1 MRWLPTSSPERRERR
16 IADGLR
22 RGDEA
27 ALVALHDEVG
37 RTVFGYLVHALGDRE
52 RAEDVFQQVLTEVWR
67 RGAQYDASR
76 GSLLTWVMTITR
88 SRAVDELRR
97 RVPEPRD
104 VDALLA
110 AESDPGET
118 ADALVERWTVAQ
130 LLERLPDDEA
140 ELLRLRF
147 HDDLSQTEIAERTGL
162 ALGTV
167 KTRMVRGLR
176 RLADLAGEELQR
188 PAHAVGVDVVGA
200 GAVAVPEVRS

>member
-1 MRWLPTSSPERRERR
+1 MRWLPTSNPDRRERR
-16 IADGLR
+16 IAEGLR

-52 RAEDVFQQVLTEVWR
+52 RAQDVFQQVLTEVWR
-67 RGAQYDASR
+67 RGPQYDAAR

-104 VDALLA
+104 VDTLLA
-110 AESDPGET
+110 AEVDPAES
-118 ADALVERWTVAQ
+118 ADVLVERWTVAQ
-130 LLERLPDDEA
+130 LLERLPGDEA

-176 RLADLAGEELQR
+176 RLGDYAQEELQGPGER
-188 PAHAVGVDVVGA
+188 AGTALVGA
-200 GAVAVPEVRS
+200 TAVAVPEVRS

>member
-1 MRWLPTSSPERRERR
+1 VRWLPSTNPERRERR

-52 RAEDVFQQVLTEVWR
+52 RAQDVFQQVLTEVWR
-67 RGAQYDASR
+67 RGAQYDPQR
-76 GSLLTWVMTITR
+76 GSLLTWVMTIAR

-110 AESDPGET
+110 AEADPAAT
-118 ADALVERWTVAQ
+118 ADTLVERWTVAQ
-130 LLERLPDDEA
+130 LLDRLPQDEA

-147 HDDLSQTEIAERTGL
+147 HEDLSQTEIAERTGL
-162 ALGTV
+162 ALGTI

-176 RLADLAGEELQR
+176 RLADLAEDELRR
-188 PAHAVGVDVVGA
+188 PAVVLETDLAA
-200 GAVAVPEVRS
+200 GAVTVPEARS